1 MAGIARKALSVSHR
15 INWVVERV
23 CVALL
28 VILGLDVW
36 LGVLV
41 RYVIPLPLTFTEELA
56 RYLMIWMALLAV
68 SSGIV
73 HREHIG
79 VEVIF
84 ERMPAWARRWLA
96 VAFDV
101 IAFSFF
107 AVLFW
112 YGLDFVDRGFKRIT
126 MIYEIPKAYPFMGVP
141 LAAGMACIQLFLIGI
156 HDFFAEH
163 APEHSGAA
171 ITGPEDDLAR
181 PCCPGLRYALAGPA
195 GSKPA
200 HDSLDGQAQTPGP
213 LRSEGRIPARR
224 HRPEPQTP
232 RQKPRRQGNV
242 RSFYKRTP

>member
-1 MAGIARKALSVSHR
+1 MSQISQTAMSLSHR

-28 VILGLDVW
+28 VLLVLDVW

-41 RYVIPLPLTFTEELA
+41 RYVIPLQLTFTEELA

-79 VEVIF
+79 VEFIF
-84 ERMPAWARRWLA
+84 QRMPEAARRWVA

-101 IAFSFF
+101 IGFVFF

-112 YGLDFVDRGFKRIT
+112 YGLEFVERGFKRIT

-141 LAAGMACIQLFLIGI
+141 LAAGVASIQLLLVGI
-156 HDFFAEH
+156 HDLFAER

-171 ITGPEDDLAR
+171 IADVATED
-181 PCCPGLRYALAGPA
+181 
-195 GSKPA
+195 
-200 HDSLDGQAQTPGP
+200 LDG
-213 LRSEGRIPARR
+213 ED
-224 HRPEPQTP
+224 
-232 RQKPRRQGNV
+232 K
-242 RSFYKRTP
+242 